1 MEAVFGKIAEE
12 TSTFNLGDED
22 KWRTLYE
29 PLYPPPP
36 ASITVHRNER
46 YGPHVRNLLDVFI
59 PASNDTDKNR
69 PVLIYIHGG
78 GFFSG
83 DKQWSEKVYSNIGYF
98 FAQHNIVT
106 VVVNHRLVPDVVYPG
121 GAEDMQRAREWVYR
135 NIGKERFGY
144 GAREK
149 VVLFG
154 HSSGGA
160 HVAMN
165 LYAGGAEGEKSS
177 PLFPPV
183 AGVIYLSVPFWY
195 DRTKPVR
202 QRTIRSYYGS
212 DAEDVWGPKSGLGL
226 FQALPDDSPLLD
238 SQKIPV
244 YLGSVEWEVP
254 ETATAMVRFFEA
266 YRARSKPAG
275 TLPLF
280 HVLKRHNHLSNVLS
294 IGTED
299 TAQGQYLVDF
309 VASCVGG
316 RSRKGRL

>member
-1 MEAVFGKIAEE
+1 MDAVFAKIAEE

-36 ASITVHRNER
+36 PSITVVRNER
-46 YGPHVRNLLDVFI
+46 YGPHDRNLLDVFI
-59 PASNDTDKNR
+59 PSSTNTGSDKNR
-69 PVLIYIHGG
+69 PVLMYVHGG

-83 DKQWSEKVYSNIGYF
+83 DKQWSEKVYSNIGYY

-106 VVVNHRLVPDVVYPG
+106 VVVNHRLVPQVTYPG
-121 GAEDMQRAREWVYR
+121 GAEDMQMAREWIYKY
-135 NIGKERFGY
+135 IGDERFGC
-144 GAREK
+144 GDAER
-149 VVLFG
+149 VVLLG

-165 LYAGGAEGEKSS
+165 LYAGEPAGEQTK

-195 DRTKPVR
+195 DRTKPAR

-226 FQALPDDSPLLD
+226 FQALPDVSPIL
-238 SQKIPV
+238 
-244 YLGSVEWEVP
+244 
-254 ETATAMVRFFEA
+254 
-266 YRARSKPAG
+266 
-275 TLPLF
+275 
-280 HVLKRHNHLSNVLS
+280 
-294 IGTED
+294 
-299 TAQGQYLVDF
+299 
-309 VASCVGG
+309 
-316 RSRKGRL
+316 